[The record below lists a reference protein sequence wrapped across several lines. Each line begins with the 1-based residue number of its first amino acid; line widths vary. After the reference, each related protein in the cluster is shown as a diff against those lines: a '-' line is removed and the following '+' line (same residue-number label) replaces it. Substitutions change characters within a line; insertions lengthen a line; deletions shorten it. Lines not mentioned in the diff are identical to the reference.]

1 MPFLL
6 GTACSEVT
14 ETLAKI
20 VPYWNV
26 IQVSFGST
34 APALS
39 DSNEFPLFLRTV
51 APDSSHNPARIA
63 LIKHFGWDTV
73 TALSQT
79 GDMYSLAV
87 NDLVTELEQA
97 NITCTATITFAEN
110 DYKEQLRTLKA
121 WKLGMHGGDYAWIL
135 PGDTIDSW
143 KMPSDWQ
150 HPNVGEC
157 SSSQLSQTLDGLIIV
172 KSHATV
178 VGDEISDSGLTS
190 AKFTS
195 ELVRRGVANSTF
207 AGQTYDAVWAMAFA
221 LAKTEVFL
229 NRQNESMAWY
239 THTRKDLTYRLLEQ
253 LKLLHFIGVSLM
265 INKRMTGFTLR

>member
-1 MPFLL
+1 VAVDRFFHALYSTRKKQLMPFLL

-79 GDMYSLAV
+79 GDMYSL
-87 NDLVTELEQA
+87 
-97 NITCTATITFAEN
+97 
-110 DYKEQLRTLKA
+110 
-121 WKLGMHGGDYAWIL
+121 
-135 PGDTIDSW
+135 
-143 KMPSDWQ
+143 
-150 HPNVGEC
+150 
-157 SSSQLSQTLDGLIIV
+157 
-172 KSHATV
+172 
-178 VGDEISDSGLTS
+178 
-190 AKFTS
+190 
-195 ELVRRGVANSTF
+195 
-207 AGQTYDAVWAMAFA
+207 
-221 LAKTEVFL
+221 
-229 NRQNESMAWY
+229 
-239 THTRKDLTYRLLEQ
+239 
-253 LKLLHFIGVSLM
+253 VS
-265 INKRMTGFTLR
+265 RS